1 MSSTYYSI
9 LEKDGL
15 TKDLSPQEKQK
26 LKLWARNQEQIFNIF
41 IIFIINQKK
50 EYIIPELLKLQSN
63 GYNFS
68 PYNDPEIFYYTFKPY
83 IEPLGKI
90 YFSNIKYN
98 NGDNDNT
105 EEEFTR
111 KVRLTKKNK
120 YKTHKIKTK
129 TKNSN
134 KNTKNTKNTK
144 GGFLFML
151 EDKGKEPI
159 TGDDIKNVLDK
170 YSEAINIL
178 QYTQFA
184 RDSSVGSEE
193 GEADLANPF
202 TGLSVI
208 MNLSRKRIQ
217 PAAYTLMPKISKL
230 LSDPMDWTDYY
241 SLYNLY
247 KSEYDKSEKEAYE
260 KAMKLIN
267 EKKPDES
274 IMMKP
279 VEP

>member
-50 EYIIPELLKLQSN
+50 EYIIPELLKLQSD

-90 YFSNIKYN
+90 YFSNIKYSNDN
-98 NGDNDNT
+98 NNNT

-129 TKNSN
+129 TKNS
-134 KNTKNTKNTK
+134 TKNTKNTK

-184 RDSSVGSEE
+184 RDSSVGSGE
-193 GEADLANPF
+193 GDADLANPF

-217 PAAYTLMPKISKL
+217 PAAYTLMPRISTL

-247 KSEYDKSEKEAYE
+247 KREYDDSERRAYE
-260 KAMKLIN
+260 KAMKLIK

-274 IMMKP
+274 IMMMKP